1 MSFKIKRVGH
11 LVLKVQNLERSRKFF
26 TEVLGFPQVGEND
39 RGMLFFST
47 DVADN
52 HHMLALREAKPG
64 APLPEPEQIGME
76 HVSFELATFAEL
88 QEVYRKFKEHG
99 VKLRHTLFHGV
110 TKSIYFYDPDGNV
123 LEVYCNVPPEE
134 YRKTVTNP
142 YYNYGNIDDELEGKV
157 AQRPG
162 TVAP

>member
-11 LVLKVQNLERSRKFF
+11 LVLKVKDLERSRRFF

-47 DVADN
+47 DVVDN
-52 HHMLALREAKPG
+52 HHMLAIRAANEG
-64 APLPEPEQIGME
+64 APLPNPEQIGME
-76 HVSFELATFAEL
+76 HVSFEVATFAEL

-134 YRKTVTNP
+134 YRKSVTNP
-142 YYNYGNIDDELEGKV
+142 YYNYGQIDDELEGKV
-157 AQRPG
+157 PQRPG

>member
-47 DVADN
+47 DVKDN
-52 HHMLALREAKPG
+52 HHMLALLEAKPG
-64 APLPEPEQIGME
+64 APLPHPEQIGME
-76 HVSFELATFAEL
+76 HVSFEVATFAEL
-88 QEVYRKFKEHG
+88 QEVYRRFKEHN
-99 VKLRHTLFHGV
+99 VKLRHTIFHGV
-110 TKSIYFYDPDGNV
+110 TKSIYFYDPDGIV

-134 YRKTVTNP
+134 YSKSVTNP
-142 YYNYGNIDDELEGKV
+142 YYNYGSIEAELEGRV
-157 AQRPG
+157 PQRPG